1 MNKTVID
8 SPIGKIAIFAEN
20 EKIIRI
26 NLKKPLEAMRSF
38 LGKKEVQSQGANC
51 QDCDCGG
58 DCGSCE
64 SNGCGGCH

>member
-26 NLKKPLEAMRSF
+26 NLKTDENRNRQNPGYR
-38 LGKKEVQSQGANC
+38 
-51 QDCDCGG
+51 
-58 DCGSCE
+58 
-64 SNGCGGCH
+64 